1 MSDLCKRKYLI
12 LVKVNFMKRVFLKI
26 MEILLE
32 KKETA
37 VVYYYCIATD
47 DCRNKFSIIYSNM
60 FCGKAMVISIQTG
73 NMVLL
78 CSDDMEDEK
87 SWIKKLGI
95 KMVDIIKCKAFLQ
108 LVLQQI

>member
-1 MSDLCKRKYLI
+1 MIHSYKRQYSI
-12 LVKVNFMKRVFLKI
+12 FVEGIIIIM

-32 KKETA
+32 KRETP

-47 DCRNKFSIIYSNM
+47 DYRYDFSIIYSNM
-60 FCGKAMVISIQTG
+60 FRGKVMVISIQTG

-78 CSDDMEDEK
+78 CSDDMGDGEL
-87 SWIKKLGI
+87 WIEKLGI

-108 LVLQQI
+108 LVLQQM

>member
-1 MSDLCKRKYLI
+1 MGQYSILGKINFKKGILI
-12 LVKVNFMKRVFLKI
+12 KT

-32 KKETA
+32 EKETPI
-37 VVYYYCIATD
+37 VYYYCIATN
-47 DCRNKFSIIYSNM
+47 DCRYDFSIIYSNM

-78 CSDDMEDEK
+78 CSDDMEDDEL
-87 SWIKKLGI
+87 WIEKLGI
-95 KMVDIIKCKAFLQ
+95 KMLDIVNCKAFLQ